1 MSISK
6 FFLPLFTVAVVFI
19 FLFSPQVFAQ
29 TGGSG
34 SITGGT
40 GNGIELENPLGVSNI
55 TALIDAIIDFLI
67 TVGGALVAIIVIVGG
82 YQILFAAGDP
92 QKFATGKKTIIYA
105 VVGYGIIWLSR
116 GVVFLIQNVL
126 Q

>member
-1 MSISK
+1 MFCVLVLVSPITHAD
-6 FFLPLFTVAVVFI
+6 TV
-19 FLFSPQVFAQ
+19 
-29 TGGSG
+29 
-34 SITGGT
+34 GGT
-40 GNGIELENPLGVSNI
+40 DSGIPNPLGVFDDI
-55 TALIDAIIDFLI
+55 TALIDAIIGFLI